1 MTTYTDWHPG
11 QKVRQAHRA
20 ANEAHP
26 PRPRYTPAP
35 RPELVSTAQ
44 RSINHTAEQYRCP
57 AGLNTYQSSR
67 HWIPSTGTTCVRCGE
82 TADQILT
89 QENH

>member
-1 MTTYTDWHPG
+1 MSTYTDWHPG
-11 QKVRQAHRA
+11 QKVRQTARA
-20 ANEAHP
+20 ANEAR
-26 PRPRYTPAP
+26 PRPRYTPTA
-35 RPELVSTAQ
+35 RPQLVSVAQ
-44 RSINHTAEQYRCP
+44 QAINTTAEQYRCP
-57 AGLNTYQSSR
+57 AGLNTYKSSR